1 MFYVIFHL
9 ETGVESDSELELFRG
24 FSGSLDLDFDFSFP
38 FLSSDLDGD
47 LDKLELELFLPL
59 ESDLDVDL
67 LLLLDVLDFCD
78 NMELDLTV
86 LLEI

>member
-9 ETGVESDSELELFRG
+9 ETGLESDSELELFRG
-24 FSGSLDLDFDFSFP
+24 FSGSLDFDFSFTI
-38 FLSSDLDGD
+38 LSSDLDGD

-59 ESDLDVDL
+59 ETDLDVDL